1 MRKRGGLDADALAL
15 LRVLYHGEIRGL
27 RQLSEQAAGRC
38 LRQGQDVETLARHAA
53 VVRDLIG
60 AGYVRSIPENG
71 SLRLSLSRRGAKVL
85 RPGWSPRQRRLGWAF
100 GSSVLAAGVMGCA
113 PMPMAQ
119 YQPSALLMG
128 EPMISGLEQ
137 VRDPVTGAE
146 YFMPCNPCMVPTPKT
161 PIAPMPAQ
169 ADGYG
174 RENPPQIQPMRSSD
188 SSLARQVQ
196 PDSAPAVLPRAQDES
211 EPTGKAAKAATTIS
225 YTVFFDSSSIRLDDE
240 SIREIEALLP
250 LAHQAAS
257 IRIKGRTDATG
268 RAAENRSLALARASR
283 VRSALIAHGVDA
295 RKLKVFYCTRCHVS
309 ENDTEQ
315 GRRANR
321 RVEIDILMPSRR
333 IR

>member
-1 MRKRGGLDADALAL
+1 MRKRDGLDADALAL

-38 LRQGQDVETLARHAA
+38 LRQGQDVETLARYAA
-53 VVRDLIG
+53 VARDLIG
-60 AGYVRSIPENG
+60 AGYVRAMSENG
-71 SLRLSLSRRGAKVL
+71 ALRLSLSRRGAKVL
-85 RPGWSPRQRRLGWAF
+85 RPGWSPRQRRLRWAF

-113 PMPMAQ
+113 PMPVAQ

-146 YFMPCNPCMVPTPKT
+146 YFMPCNPCMAPTPKT
-161 PIAPMPAQ
+161 PVASMPAQ
-169 ADGYG
+169 ADGHG
-174 RENPPQIQPMRSSD
+174 REVSPQSQPMRSSD
-188 SSLARQVQ
+188 SSVTGQVQ
-196 PDSAPAVLPRAQDES
+196 ADPAPAVLPRAQDVS
-211 EPTGKAAKAATTIS
+211 EPPGKAVKAATTIS
-225 YTVFFDSSSIRLDDE
+225 HTVFFDSSSIRLDDE
-240 SIREIEALLP
+240 SIREIKALLP

-268 RAAENRSLALARASR
+268 RAAENRSLALARALR
-283 VRSALIAHGVDA
+283 VRRALIAHGVDA

-309 ENDTEQ
+309 ENDTAQ

-321 RVEIDILMPSRR
+321 RVEIDVLMPARP